1 MNELTNRQQV
11 LNQTTSNDLK
21 TQMSSI
27 SAASNVDSY
36 KLENTML
43 QHIDTAN
50 ETNISKIQNQ
60 TRETLINFRK
70 ENTLEKENAE
80 QKYMQYQDK
89 AFELSERER
98 VDVYSKEF
106 KEKALA
112 KDAEIVKNIATVK
125 YGGKDSIPETV
136 FNNYLEKNN
145 ISTDVNGNIYQS
157 YAKSMIG
164 SDGNVDIEKLT
175 SDTQEITHVD
185 YAGKKSTFVVQFDH
199 FGNHHIVGTKNSDG
213 TISET
218 VDLNDGWKE
227 DLHKTFTQ
235 AGQQRAI
242 LLSNL
247 EDAREAEIARQN
259 MLDKKQQHYERLS
272 QAAAETANMADERN
286 SQIMDL
292 YDSI

>member
-1 MNELTNRQQV
+1 
-11 LNQTTSNDLK
+11 
-21 TQMSSI
+21 
-27 SAASNVDSY
+27 
-36 KLENTML
+36 
-43 QHIDTAN
+43 
-50 ETNISKIQNQ
+50 
-60 TRETLINFRK
+60 
-70 ENTLEKENAE
+70 
-80 QKYMQYQDK
+80 MQYQDK

-227 DLHKTFTQ
+227 DLHKTFT
-235 AGQQRAI
+235 
-242 LLSNL
+242 
-247 EDAREAEIARQN
+247 
-259 MLDKKQQHYERLS
+259 
-272 QAAAETANMADERN
+272 
-286 SQIMDL
+286 
-292 YDSI
+292 